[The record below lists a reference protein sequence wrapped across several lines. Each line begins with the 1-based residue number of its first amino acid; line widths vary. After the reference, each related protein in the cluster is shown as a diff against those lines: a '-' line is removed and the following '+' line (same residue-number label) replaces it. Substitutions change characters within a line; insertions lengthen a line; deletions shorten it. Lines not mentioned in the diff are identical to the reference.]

1 MYAGIQPEECIRPDH
16 ARVFEVELHIDGK
29 LYGTGKGK
37 TKKEA
42 EQEAAKEALGKL
54 RET

>member
-1 MYAGIQPEECIRPDH
+1 MPSYTLKSTSGPDH

-37 TKKEA
+37 TKKDA
-42 EQEAAKEALGKL
+42 EQKAAKEALGNIAK
-54 RET
+54 R